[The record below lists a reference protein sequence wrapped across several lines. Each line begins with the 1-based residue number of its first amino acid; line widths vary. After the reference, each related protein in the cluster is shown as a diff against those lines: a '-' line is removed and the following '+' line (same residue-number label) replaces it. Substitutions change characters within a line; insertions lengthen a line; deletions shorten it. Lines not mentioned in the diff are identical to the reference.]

1 VLAKKIMKEHDITP
15 SDLTDPAFTQ
25 HWPAK
30 YKLVM
35 KTKKPNPY
43 PPKKREQSYPKFASK
58 PVKITQR
65 VDPIVRGFV
74 PRQTEKHQSLSSFGG
89 NAYRKD
95 TQQYTGGNM
104 LGISILHKSCLQP
117 VFTQEQAIEN
127 ASMRR

>member
-1 VLAKKIMKEHDITP
+1 MKK
-15 SDLTDPAFTQ
+15 
-25 HWPAK
+25 
-30 YKLVM
+30 
-35 KTKKPNPY
+35 KKPNPY
-43 PPKKREQSYPKFASK
+43 QPRQREQSFPKFASK

-65 VDPIVRGFV
+65 VDPVVRGFV

-89 NAYRKD
+89 TASKKD
-95 TQQYTGGNM
+95 SQQYTGGNI